1 MKSFGKLSTSY
12 LNLTLI
18 FGILADFLNFFSQL
32 TIDLRIFTLKLNFFE
47 QIRFVFYILQV

>member
-1 MKSFGKLSTSY
+1 MKSFGKFRTSY